1 MAGRSSESDSRVLLK
16 EPDDLEDANPEDE
29 VPVWVAPAG
38 STLAEASNYN
48 SAHDLPPSSCRRLP
62 SRRRCPSRPRR
73 AARSVVAR

>member
-48 SAHDLPPSSCRRLP
+48 SAHDLPPAAGG
-62 SRRRCPSRPRR
+62 CPRGDDARAGLAGPRG
-73 AARSVVAR
+73 A